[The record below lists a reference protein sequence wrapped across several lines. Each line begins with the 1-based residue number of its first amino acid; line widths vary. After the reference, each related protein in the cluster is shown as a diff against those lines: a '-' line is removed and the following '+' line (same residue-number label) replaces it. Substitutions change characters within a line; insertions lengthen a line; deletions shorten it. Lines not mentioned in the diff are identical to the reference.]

1 MRAYRIAV
9 NLTDYSDITRHV
21 TDVVISMHSLL
32 AQIINRYLPARVVA
46 RLRRISWKIRP
57 PEREVPFAKKIMK
70 MLGGSAI
77 DIGANNGLY
86 TLMLANAAN
95 RIIAFEAN
103 PDLAGSLRSVSPANV
118 QIENCAVSDAP
129 GSLNLKIPRIAGVQ
143 NTGMATVS
151 RSNTFDT
158 QSVESIDEISV
169 QAITLDDYVRN
180 KKVHDVTFIKID
192 VEGFEKEV
200 LDGAMLTI
208 KTEQPILL
216 IETEIRHKAD
226 VAGLFKALEDIGYS
240 ALMVNESGSKL
251 IPVHREQVR
260 ELQSDIRLAAKQQ
273 NHFDFSYVNNFF
285 FVPRHKMNAIAGL
298 LK

>member
-1 MRAYRIAV
+1 M
-9 NLTDYSDITRHV
+9 
-21 TDVVISMHSLL
+21 VVSMHSHF
-32 AQIINRYLPARVVA
+32 AQIVIRCLPARVVA

-103 PDLAGSLRSVSPANV
+103 PDLAGSLRSVSPVNV

-180 KKVHDVTFIKID
+180 MKIHDVSFIKID

-200 LDGAMLTI
+200 LDGAMQTI

-285 FVPRHKMNAIAGL
+285 FVPSHRMNAIGGL
-298 LK
+298 LE

>member
-1 MRAYRIAV
+1 
-9 NLTDYSDITRHV
+9 
-21 TDVVISMHSLL
+21 MHSHL

-46 RLRRISWKIRP
+46 KLRKISWGIHP

-70 MLGGSAI
+70 ILEGTAI

-129 GSLNLKIPRIAGVQ
+129 GSLTLKIPRIAGAQ

-180 KKVHDVTFIKID
+180 MKIHDVSFIKID

-200 LDGAMLTI
+200 LDGAMQTI

-226 VAGLFKALEDIGYS
+226 VAGLFKALEEVGYS

-251 IPVHREQVR
+251 VPVHREQIR
-260 ELQSDIRLAAKQQ
+260 ELQSDRRLAAKQQ

-285 FVPRHKMNAIAGL
+285 FVPSHRMNAIGGL
-298 LK
+298 LE